1 MKDYFVRNFNNNT
14 VEFTREYTN
23 ENDIWYV
30 VTLGVEGKQLK
41 LRMHNNKIGI
51 WSIMGNRVPY
61 TILKLE
67 AEFNEVIRKNEG
79 LIFATS
85 TKGISAN

>member
-1 MKDYFVRNFNNNT
+1 MKDYFVGNFNNNI

-23 ENDIWYV
+23 ENDIWYM

-51 WSIMGNRVPY
+51 WRIMGNRVPH
-61 TILKLE
+61 TVLRME
-67 AEFNEVIRKNEG
+67 EQFNEVIRRNEG
-79 LIFATS
+79 LIYET